1 MSDSTLEA
9 TLVGTAGADT
19 AKLKTARPHAYRA
32 DMAPIGAMRKDGKD
46 VPSAYATN
54 GNKSPAA
61 SAGQNGN
68 HVPGLPSD
76 VPSSANGNVNG
87 NVNGKHDA
95 PPQEEPARPAHPED
109 GGRRYAQIIGWGY
122 QVPEKVI
129 TNRDLEQIVDTTDEW
144 IRTRT
149 GIEERHVA
157 ADPKE
162 TTASLAIGAARRAL
176 EVADVHPSKVDLI
189 ICSTSSP
196 EHIFPATASLVQD
209 ALGAVNAGAFDLSAA
224 CSGFVYAL
232 GMARGQ
238 ILAGDAEYVLVIGAE
253 TLSRIVD
260 WTDRNTCVLFGDGA
274 GAVLVA
280 ASHVPGGILAT
291 ELGSDGSGG
300 DLLMVPAGGS
310 AMPSSLETVSSGSH
324 FIKMDGKAVFR
335 FATRVMADATQAV
348 LRRSGLTTDDVDLVI
363 PHQANLRIVQ
373 NSVLKQLKIPE
384 DKVFVNLQKYGN
396 TSTASIPI
404 ALCEAIKAGKVKPG
418 HKLVFVGFGAGLS
431 WAACTIQWSVPTDEA
446 QTDWWKN
453 TRRQAGYQAAAA
465 RSMWRRTVRWMY
477 HVWPNDPEAEGA
489 ETKDEG

>member
-1 MSDSTLEA
+1 MSES
-9 TLVGTAGADT
+9 
-19 AKLKTARPHAYRA
+19 
-32 DMAPIGAMRKDGKD
+32 
-46 VPSAYATN
+46 TN
-54 GNKSPAA
+54 GTHNPGMGNQHQNGTHAGTDATGHAADAAA
-61 SAGQNGN
+61 SALQDSKYGAGHNSARGNSARGNSEQNGA
-68 HVPGLPSD
+68 D
-76 VPSSANGNVNG
+76 
-87 NVNGKHDA
+87 
-95 PPQEEPARPAHPED
+95 RPAHPAE
-109 GGRRYAQIIGWGY
+109 GPAEAASQGSRRYAQIIGWGY

-129 TNRDLEQIVDTTDEW
+129 TNHDLEQIVDTTDEW
-144 IRTRT
+144 IRSRT

-162 TTASLAIGAARRAL
+162 TTASLAIIAARRAL

-300 DLLMVPAGGS
+300 DLLIVPAGGS
-310 AMPSSLETVSSGSH
+310 ALPSSLETVSSGSH

-335 FATRVMADATQAV
+335 FATRVMAEATQAV
-348 LRRSGLTTDDVDLVI
+348 LRRSGLTTEDVDLVI

-384 DKVFVNLQKYGN
+384 DKVFVNLQRYGN

-404 ALCEAIKAGKVKPG
+404 ALCEAIKAGKVQPG

-446 QTDWWKN
+446 RTDWWKN

-477 HVWPNDPEAEGA
+477 QVWPTDPEAEPVVEPESLAKG
-489 ETKDEG
+489 EPTTSTKSGED